1 MVDNINVD
9 SLIANEFAVEING
22 EPMSGVF
29 SVSGL
34 VSFMLD
40 SAGKR
45 LYPSFSIAKMVQ
57 RDPHNAFN
65 SWLQESHKG
74 GQPTRDIAILA
85 VDDGVPTRRWLA
97 KGAYIKAVE
106 YSRFDEAS
114 FEMVAEIVEI
124 AYESMEETFLI
135 DS

>member
-22 EPMSGVF
+22 EPMTGVF
-29 SVSGL
+29 SVYGL
-34 VSFMLD
+34 VSFILD
-40 SAGKR
+40 NEGKR
-45 LYPSFSIAKMVQ
+45 VYPSFNISKMVQ
-57 RDPHNAFN
+57 RAPHNPFN
-65 SWLQESHKG
+65 TWLQETQKG
-74 GQPTRDIAILA
+74 GQPTRAIAILA

-106 YSRFDEAS
+106 YSRFDQSS
-114 FEMVAEIVEI
+114 FEMVAEIVQI

-135 DS
+135 DG